1 MSQEDNMLSKKMI
14 AKIEEI
20 SASRPGTL
28 WYQPTGTE
36 SSYWL
41 RVVEPE
47 ECLVDILTG
56 KMLHASKFATQEAYS
71 VCWNEVM
78 F

>member
-1 MSQEDNMLSKKMI
+1 MTREMLD
-14 AKIEEI
+14 KIEEI
-20 SASRPGTL
+20 SASVPGTL
-28 WYQPTGTE
+28 WYQPTGPE

-41 RVVEPE
+41 RVIEPE

-56 KMLHASKFATQEAYS
+56 KMLHASKFATREAYS